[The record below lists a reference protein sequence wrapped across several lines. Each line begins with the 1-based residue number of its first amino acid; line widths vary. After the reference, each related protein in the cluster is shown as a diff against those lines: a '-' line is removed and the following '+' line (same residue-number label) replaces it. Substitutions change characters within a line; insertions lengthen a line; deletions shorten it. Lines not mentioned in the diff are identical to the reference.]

1 MIRLKKIILI
11 VLIHIFISNQIKADT
26 KEAIKEEIEAVAS
39 ESRSLANELAEMLS
53 VLEVEDLR
61 NEAVESAVIGDDE
74 KVQNVLKAMVERINK
89 LESKTDEV
97 SDVELKD
104 GFKELPTTSA
114 FSDKEQRLKNSL
126 DNLEVVANEIKHLA
140 LTAKSKDEISSV
152 NKMAK
157 ILETMTAKLSLDE
170 VKISVDLV
178 LGRDDKINTVEN
190 DIEGMIDSLVEV
202 VGAITS
208 DTKGNKN
215 SDFTSD
221 INIIEKEIERNPKQL
236 EDEIN
241 IDDVELLENN
251 PGEVLTDTNPV
262 TREPIIIR
270 RKLERQL
277 DDGLSNNEIEGSGG
291 GSTRSGG
298 GEVGVDDEEDCRTT
312 SVTSRVNICV
322 PDFKSLVKP
331 GKIVGQQ
338 SQQLRHCY
346 EVSKTVCED
355 VTNIVSREVCVY
367 PYVQKSVMVVAHM
380 TEIGFETRFRGMEV
394 SRCHTYIENGVHEHK
409 EVEKCKSDFVEK
421 EYWVP
426 TIHEGFEDLIEL
438 DIPDAQKHCSIF
450 RFDVPDTICRDI
462 TTTECSDVTYLEN
475 TVIPTE
481 LLITTPDHKPYCE
494 PRVLTQSR
502 QVCTVDNQELKTSEK
517 LRTNINPSFAH
528 KFFTQISDD
537 DDYPIEFEE
546 GLKLE
551 DLFDEV
557 Q

>member
-104 GFKELPTTSA
+104 GFKELPTTST

-178 LGRDDKINTVEN
+178 LGRDYRINTVEN

-221 INIIEKEIERNPKQL
+221 INIIEKEIKRNPKQL

-291 GSTRSGG
+291 GSARSGG

-346 EVSKTVCED
+346 EV
-355 VTNIVSREVCVY
+355 
-367 PYVQKSVMVVAHM
+367 
-380 TEIGFETRFRGMEV
+380 
-394 SRCHTYIENGVHEHK
+394 
-409 EVEKCKSDFVEK
+409 
-421 EYWVP
+421 
-426 TIHEGFEDLIEL
+426 
-438 DIPDAQKHCSIF
+438 
-450 RFDVPDTICRDI
+450 
-462 TTTECSDVTYLEN
+462 
-475 TVIPTE
+475 
-481 LLITTPDHKPYCE
+481 
-494 PRVLTQSR
+494 
-502 QVCTVDNQELKTSEK
+502 
-517 LRTNINPSFAH
+517 
-528 KFFTQISDD
+528 
-537 DDYPIEFEE
+537 
-546 GLKLE
+546 
-551 DLFDEV
+551 
-557 Q
+557 

>member
-97 SDVELKD
+97 SDVELK
-104 GFKELPTTSA
+104 ELPTTSA

-202 VGAITS
+202 VGAIKS
-208 DTKGNKN
+208 DTKGNTN

-221 INIIEKEIERNPKQL
+221 INIIEKEIKRNPKQL

-291 GSTRSGG
+291 GSARSGG

-346 EVSKTVCED
+346 EV
-355 VTNIVSREVCVY
+355 
-367 PYVQKSVMVVAHM
+367 
-380 TEIGFETRFRGMEV
+380 
-394 SRCHTYIENGVHEHK
+394 
-409 EVEKCKSDFVEK
+409 
-421 EYWVP
+421 
-426 TIHEGFEDLIEL
+426 
-438 DIPDAQKHCSIF
+438 
-450 RFDVPDTICRDI
+450 
-462 TTTECSDVTYLEN
+462 
-475 TVIPTE
+475 
-481 LLITTPDHKPYCE
+481 
-494 PRVLTQSR
+494 
-502 QVCTVDNQELKTSEK
+502 
-517 LRTNINPSFAH
+517 
-528 KFFTQISDD
+528 
-537 DDYPIEFEE
+537 
-546 GLKLE
+546 
-551 DLFDEV
+551 
-557 Q
+557 